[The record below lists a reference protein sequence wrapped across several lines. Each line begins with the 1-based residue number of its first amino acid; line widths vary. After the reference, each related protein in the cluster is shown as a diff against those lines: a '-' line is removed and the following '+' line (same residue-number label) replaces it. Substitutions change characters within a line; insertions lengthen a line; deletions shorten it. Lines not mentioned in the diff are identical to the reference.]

1 MHVTSLPGRHG
12 SGDLGREALRFVDF
26 LAAAG
31 QTWWQMLPVGPPGDP
46 PGNSPYSSTS
56 SAAGSPYL
64 VSIDGLV
71 EMGLLD
77 RKDAEPPPGVRDDRV
92 EFEEGQALP
101 RRSASARAFERVR
114 SARGP
119 LRGAYERFRHDQRS
133 WLDDFAPVLGAAARY
148 GRRPWWEWE
157 TACAAASPP
166 RLKAAGE
173 ELAGEVD
180 FHRFVQFTL
189 RPPVAAPS
197 ASTPG
202 PAASASSATSP
213 SSSATTASTSG

>member
-1 MHVTSLPGRHG
+1 MSALHRFLTRVPWNTDCTFAPTMDFSRRSSGLLMHVTSLPGRHG
-12 SGDLGREALRFVDF
+12 SGDVGREALRFVDF

-31 QTWWQMLPVGPPGDP
+31 QTWWQVLPVGPPGDP

-77 RKDAEPPPGVRDDRV
+77 RKDAEPPAGVRDDRV
-92 EFEEGQALP
+92 EFAKI
-101 RRSASARAFERVR
+101 RRYRDERLRRAFERVR

-119 LRGAYERFRHDQRS
+119 LRGAYEKFRRDQRG
-133 WLDDFAPVLGAAARY
+133 WLDDFALFSALRDRY

-157 TACAAASPP
+157 
-166 RLKAAGE
+166 G
-173 ELAGEVD
+173 
-180 FHRFVQFTL
+180 
-189 RPPVAAPS
+189 
-197 ASTPG
+197 
-202 PAASASSATSP
+202 
-213 SSSATTASTSG
+213 